1 MFKVVVAHSNDPDSP
16 SAIQEVIDQ
25 CLGDL
30 KGVQPQAGLLLAALD
45 FDHTLL
51 LARLHETFPD
61 LQLIGG
67 TTDGEMS
74 SVLGF
79 EEDSITLMLFCSD
92 TVQIRAGVGLG
103 VSQDVAAATQAA
115 VDQAVDQA
123 VGDRPFDPKL
133 CITVPDGLTVS
144 GVAAIAGL
152 KQALGPE
159 VAIVGGTSGD
169 QWNFRQTYQFFG
181 DQVLSDA
188 IVILLFS
195 GDLKFSHGVSSGWYP
210 MSRKAVVTK
219 AKGALVY
226 EIDDRPAVEFYDHYL
241 NGLTVSG
248 EYPLAVFDQASDE
261 FYLRASNAWD
271 REQGTILFMG
281 DVPEGATVQITHT
294 TCDDIIAAT
303 KTSIEKARSHYP
315 GEQPAAI
322 FLFSCAARRRL
333 LGTRTCEEYELGQQS
348 IGEDI
353 PTIGF
358 YTYGE
363 ISPLAPGGEA
373 FYHQET
379 LVTLLLGVE

>member
-30 KGVQPQAGLLLAALD
+30 DGVQPQAGLLLAALD
-45 FDHTLL
+45 FDHALL
-51 LARLHETFPD
+51 LARLQETFPD

-92 TVQIRAGVGLG
+92 TVNIRAGVGVN
-103 VSQDVAAATQAA
+103 VSQNVQAA
-115 VDQAVDQA
+115 SRAAVEQACA
-123 VGDRPFDPKL
+123 GNPGDPKL
-133 CITVPDGLTVS
+133 CITIPDGMTVS
-144 GVAAIAGL
+144 GVAAISGL

-159 VAIVGGTSGD
+159 VAIVGGTAGD
-169 QWNFRQTYQFFG
+169 QWNFSQTYQFFG

-188 IVILLFS
+188 IVVLLFS
-195 GDLKFSHGVSSGWYP
+195 GDLKFSHGVASGWYP

-219 AKGALVY
+219 AEGALVY
-226 EIDDRPAVEFYDHYL
+226 EIDHRPAVEFYDHYL

-248 EYPLAVFDQASDE
+248 EYPLAVFDQVSDE

-303 KTSIEKARSHYP
+303 KTSIEKARSYYP

-348 IGEDI
+348 IGSAT